1 MVKLKIFFMVVP
13 SQGVST
19 GRQGKTQNRNRHQ
32 AKCGKI
38 QFESPRS
45 VKLYH
50 LRRLAMRLSARFITV
65 FLLCTAFISTLQA
78 RVVRVEIASRT
89 DIENGKPFGAAG
101 AYEKITGRVYFAV
114 DPGNLHNRQ
123 IVDLEK
129 APRNAKGEVEFSAD
143 LYLLKPKEMAR
154 GNQAVLF
161 EVSNRGGRGILS
173 LVNGREGEYGD
184 GFLMRQG
191 YAIAWVG
198 WEFDLSST
206 GEHLRLSAP
215 VAHDAGDKEIHGLV
229 RSDFTPSQK
238 HDDWP
243 LGHILLGPDG
253 GNSYAVDDPQSP
265 ANVMTVRDTPT
276 EARTKVPRSDW
287 SFARVVDGKLTP
299 DPHFVHLNTGF
310 VPGKIYEVV
319 YSSKNPAVV
328 GVGLA
333 AVRDFLSYLKY
344 DPQATAPVKRA
355 YAVGISQSGRFLRH
369 FIYQDFNA
377 DEKGRQVMDGVIA
390 HVAGAGRGSF
400 NHRFAQPS
408 RDAQPMSSLFF
419 PTDLFPFTDLPE
431 EDRLTASAGLLDA
444 ATRSHTVPKIFY
456 TNTSYEYWGR
466 AASLIHT
473 TADGQKD
480 AATAPNTRIYFLA
493 GLEHFTVPFPPEKSV
508 GGNPDYTAQQ
518 KANPNPI
525 QWYWRALITDM
536 NAWVRDGKEPPPST
550 YPKIAE
556 STLVPLDKYKFP
568 KIPGVNTPHE
578 ISLAYHLDFA
588 VEVFGPPP
596 EKDGPSNQP
605 QIAWINVEPP
615 QVGAPFGVLV
625 PQSDPDGNDL
635 GGVRLP
641 ELQVPLVTYTGW
653 NLRDPSIGAP
663 EQRVSFLGSWIPL
676 AKTAEERKKSG
687 DPRPS
692 VAERYSSQK
701 EYMSKFEQ
709 AAKKLVEQ
717 RFLLQED
724 LPAILER
731 GRLEWRTIVGE

>member
-1 MVKLKIFFMVVP
+1 MHVP
-13 SQGVST
+13 TRFVTVLLFLTMFS
-19 GRQGKTQNRNRHQ
+19 
-32 AKCGKI
+32 AA
-38 QFESPRS
+38 SP
-45 VKLYH
+45 
-50 LRRLAMRLSARFITV
+50 
-65 FLLCTAFISTLQA
+65 A

-89 DIENGKPFGAAG
+89 DIQDGKSFGNAG
-101 AYEKITGRVYFAV
+101 PYEKILGRVYFAV
-114 DPGNLHNRQ
+114 DPANLHNRQ
-123 IVDLEK
+123 IVDLDK
-129 APRNAKGEVEFSAD
+129 APRNTHGEVEFSAD
-143 LYLLKPKEMAR
+143 LYLLKPKDMAK

-173 LVNGREGEYGD
+173 LVNGRENEYGD

-191 YAIAWVG
+191 YTVAWLG
-198 WEFDLSST
+198 WEFDLSSQ
-206 GEHLRLSAP
+206 EERLRLTAP
-215 VAHDAGDKEIHGLV
+215 IAHDPGGKEIHGLV
-229 RSDFTPSQK
+229 RTDFTPAEK
-238 HDDWP
+238 RDDMP

-253 GNSYAVDDPQSP
+253 GNSYAVDDPTSDK
-265 ANVMTVRDTPT
+265 NILTVRDTPT
-276 EARTKVPRSDW
+276 GNRRAIPHSEW
-287 SFARVVDGKLTP
+287 NFAHVVDGQLKT
-299 DPHFVHLNTGF
+299 DPHYVHLNKGF
-310 VPGKIYEVV
+310 VPGRIYELV
-319 YSSKNPAVV
+319 YTAKNPAVV

-344 DPQATAPVKRA
+344 DPQATAPVKRV

-377 DEKGRQVMDGVIA
+377 DEHGRQVMDGVIA

-431 EDRLTASAGLLDA
+431 KDPDTSEKAGLLDA
-444 ATRSHTVPKIFY
+444 ANKSHSGPKIFY

-473 TADGQKD
+473 SADGKAD
-480 AATAPNTRIYFLA
+480 APLATNTRIYFLA
-493 GLEHFTVPFPPEKSV
+493 GLEHFTVPFPQESRV
-508 GGNPDYTAQQ
+508 GENRDYTAQQ
-518 KANPNPI
+518 NPNPNPI

-536 NAWVRDGKEPPPST
+536 DKWVKDGNEPPPST
-550 YPKIAE
+550 YPKIPE
-556 STLVPLDKYKFP
+556 KTLVPLREWKFP

-578 ISLAYHLDFA
+578 VSLAYHIN
-588 VEVFGPPP
+588 FGP
-596 EKDGPSNQP
+596 QP
-605 QIAWINVEPP
+605 KGTVGSVQVVTIEPP
-615 QVGAPFGVLV
+615 RVGNAFGVLV
-625 PQSDPDGNDL
+625 PQSDADGNDL

-641 ELQVPLVTYTGW
+641 ELQVPLATYTGW

-687 DPRPS
+687 DPRLS
-692 VAERYSSQK
+692 IAERYASQE
-701 EYMSKFEQ
+701 EYMGKFEQ
-709 AAKKLVEQ
+709 AAKKLIQQ

-731 GRLEWRTIVGE
+731 GKLEWKTIAGE

>member
-1 MVKLKIFFMVVP
+1 
-13 SQGVST
+13 
-19 GRQGKTQNRNRHQ
+19 
-32 AKCGKI
+32 
-38 QFESPRS
+38 
-45 VKLYH
+45 
-50 LRRLAMRLSARFITV
+50 MRFRARVIW
-65 FLLCTAFISTLQA
+65 FLLMSAILVSQAQA
-78 RVVRVEIASRT
+78 RVVRVEITSRG
-89 DIENGKPFGAAG
+89 DIQEGKPFGNTG
-101 AYEKITGRVYFAV
+101 AYEKIVERVYFAV
-114 DPGNLHNRQ
+114 DPANLHNRQ
-123 IVDLEK
+123 IVDLDK
-129 APRNAKGEVEFSAD
+129 APRNAQGEVEFSAD
-143 LYLLKPKEMAR
+143 LYLLKPKDMAK

-173 LVNGREGEYGD
+173 LVNGRESEFGD

-191 YAIAWVG
+191 YTIAWVG
-198 WEFDLSST
+198 WEYDVSSQP
-206 GEHLRLSAP
+206 GRLGLTAP
-215 VAHDAGDKEIHGLV
+215 VAHEADGKEIHGLV
-229 RSDFTPSQK
+229 RTDFTPAEARS
-238 HDDWP
+238 DMP

-253 GNSYAVDDPQSP
+253 GNSYPVDDP
-265 ANVMTVRDTPT
+265 ANQKNVLTARDTPT
-276 EARTKVPRSDW
+276 GNRTTIPRSEW
-287 SFARVVDGKLTP
+287 SFGHIVDGQLKA
-299 DPHFVHLNTGF
+299 DPHYVHLNSGF
-310 VPGKIYEVV
+310 VPGKIYELV
-319 YSSKNPAVV
+319 YTAKNPAVV

-369 FIYQDFNA
+369 FLYQDFNA

-431 EDRLTASAGLLDA
+431 KDPDTGEKAGLLDA
-444 ATRSHTVPKIFY
+444 ATKSKTLPKIFY
-456 TNTSYEYWGR
+456 ANTSYEYWGR

-473 TADGQKD
+473 TADGKTD
-480 AATAPNTRIYFLA
+480 APLAANTRVYFLA
-493 GLEHFTVPFPPEKSV
+493 GLEHFTVPFPPEKRV

-536 NAWVRDGKEPPPST
+536 DQWVKEGKEPPANT
-550 YPKIAE
+550 YPKIADK
-556 STLVPLDKYKFP
+556 TLVPLAQWTFP
-568 KIPGVNTPHE
+568 KIPGVNKPHE
-578 ISLAYHLDFA
+578 VSLAYGLDF
-588 VEVFGPPP
+588 GPQW
-596 EKDGPSNQP
+596 KQGF
-605 QIAWINVEPP
+605 ITIEPAR
-615 QVGAPFGVLV
+615 VGNPLGVLV
-625 PQSDPDGNDL
+625 PQSDADGNDL

-641 ELQVPLVTYTGW
+641 ELQVPLATYTGW

-687 DPRPS
+687 DPRLAI
-692 VAERYSSQK
+692 VERYKSQQ

-724 LPAILER
+724 LPAMLER
-731 GRLEWRTIVGE
+731 GKLEWKVIAGE